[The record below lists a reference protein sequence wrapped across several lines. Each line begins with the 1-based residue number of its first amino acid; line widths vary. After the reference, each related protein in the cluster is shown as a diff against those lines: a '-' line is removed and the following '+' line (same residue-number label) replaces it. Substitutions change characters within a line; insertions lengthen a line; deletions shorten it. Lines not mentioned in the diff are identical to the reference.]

1 MVPPPLAEV
10 LWVGLCTWMDEVQL
24 HMFGFN
30 PLIEQAP
37 GGHLPTPD
45 ELKECGVDW
54 EGIETGDADEG
65 AVEGALPHL

>member
-10 LWVGLCTWMDEVQL
+10 LWVGLCTWMD
-24 HMFGFN
+24 GPSYTCFN

-37 GGHLPTPD
+37 GGHLPTPN
-45 ELKECGVDW
+45 ELEECGVDW
-54 EGIETGDADEG
+54 KCIETGDSDEG